1 MILIH
6 NGETPITEEIVAS
19 LAKKYMYAT
28 ENYQM
33 TQDEN
38 GVMEEV
44 NAWFGGFVYG
54 YEKAILH
61 FDYMSNLAFAEP
73 QTYFNLLLSDG
84 MSYVLSP
91 KKCVLYELT
100 EEEFNE
106 KSAEHKAKQIMEG
119 EPIDVL

>member
-6 NGETPITEEIVAS
+6 DGETPITEELIAS
-19 LAKKYMYAT
+19 CAKKYIYAT

-54 YEKAILH
+54 YEKATLH

-73 QTYFNLLLSDG
+73 QVYYNLLLSDG

-100 EEEFNE
+100 EQEFNE

-119 EPIDVL
+119 EVIDVV